1 MYDPARADVESAN
14 TLDGSVYA
22 AHYLLGNILLKAGQ
36 PEQAAAEYRTAIQL
50 SPQQPRTYYYLAL
63 ALRAQ
68 HNEADEEP
76 VLAQAI
82 SLDNGYA
89 LAHCELGR
97 ILLNQ
102 NRLPDAVAQLEL
114 AVTDNASSE
123 QAYYLL
129 SRAYNRLGDQD
140 KADAMAK
147 RLAEVRRANHAVPPA
162 HAAVEGAPEHDAT
175 P

>member
-1 MYDPARADVESAN
+1 MERANS
-14 TLDGSVYA
+14 LDGSLYA
-22 AHYLLGNILLKAGQ
+22 AHYLLGTILLKAGQ
-36 PEQAAAEYRTAIQL
+36 PEPAAAEFRTAMQL

-68 HNEADEEP
+68 HNETDEEP
-76 VLAQAI
+76 VLTRAI
-82 SLDNGYA
+82 SLDNSYA

-102 NRLPDAVAQLEL
+102 NRVPDAVAQLEL
-114 AVTDNASSE
+114 AVSDNASSE

-129 SRAYNRLGDQD
+129 SRAYNRLGEQD

-147 RLAEVRRANHAVPPA
+147 RLAEVRRANHTAETSRPA
-162 HAAVEGAPEHDAT
+162 GPSS